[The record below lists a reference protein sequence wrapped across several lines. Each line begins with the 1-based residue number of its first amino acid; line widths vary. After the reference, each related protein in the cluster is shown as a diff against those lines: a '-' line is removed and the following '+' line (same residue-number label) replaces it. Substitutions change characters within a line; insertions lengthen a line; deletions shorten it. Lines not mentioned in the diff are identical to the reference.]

1 MRLSYRK
8 SINHIRLL
16 KIGIVIMIFS
26 RPLLASVA
34 VLALTLS
41 SGVVR
46 AETIETALAR
56 AYATNADLN
65 AQRASVRASDEQVP
79 RAKSGYLPRLSASAQ
94 GGKENSMNNSTETN
108 LTPRSLGLTITQNIY
123 NGDRTA
129 NQIGAAEAGVLAAR
143 AGLRQ
148 SEQVVL
154 LNAATQY
161 MNVVRDEAVVRL
173 RNANIGVLKEQ
184 LRQTQDRFQVGEVTR
199 TDVAQVE
206 AQLAAAEAELS
217 NAESSLAVSRAA
229 YGQVIGSDPVDL
241 ADADPVSKGLPSSLK
256 DALGA
261 GEAAHPQLQAARHA
275 VEVAESLVRSTEGEL
290 KPSVDLQGSLTRAWD
305 YKAVNDDLSDA
316 KILGVLSVPLYEAGE
331 VSARVRAAKQVLGQR
346 QLEADSARLAVRSA
360 IAGAWSQFETAN
372 ARLKSAKAQ
381 IAAAEIALNGVR
393 EEAKVGQ
400 RTTLDVL
407 ISSQNLL
414 AAQVNLVSAQH
425 DRVVASYQVLASVG
439 RLSAAGL
446 GLKVAAY
453 DPKKHYE
460 ASRGRAT
467 GTDMSSY

>member
-1 MRLSYRK
+1 MT
-8 SINHIRLL
+8 
-16 KIGIVIMIFS
+16 FS

-41 SGVVR
+41 TGVVR

-65 AQRASVRASDEQVP
+65 AQRASVRAVDEQVP

-94 GGKENSMNNSTETN
+94 GGKAQEELSSYGIQNI
-108 LTPRSLGLTITQNIY
+108 TPRSLGVTVSQNLY
-123 NGDRTA
+123 NGNRTES
-129 NQIGAAEAGVLAAR
+129 QIKGAESGVLAAR

-148 SEQVVL
+148 SEQTVL

-173 RNANIGVLKEQ
+173 RTANINVLKEQ

-206 AQLAAAEAELS
+206 AQLAAAEADFS
-217 NAESSLAVSRAA
+217 TAETSLAVSRAS
-229 YGQVIGSDPVDL
+229 YGQVVGAEPVGL
-241 ADADPVSKGLPSSLK
+241 ADAEPVSKGLPSSLK
-256 DALGA
+256 DALNA
-261 GEAAHPQLQAARHA
+261 GESAHPQLQAARFA
-275 VEVAESLVRSTEGEL
+275 VEVAEATVKSTEGEL
-290 KPSVDLQGSLTRAWD
+290 RPSVDLQGSLSRSWESRTE
-305 YKAVNDDLSDA
+305 NDWGTDA
-316 KILGVLSVPLYEAGE
+316 RLLGVVSVPIYEAGE
-331 VSARVRAAKQVLGQR
+331 VSARVRAAKEILGQR

-439 RLSAAGL
+439 RLSASGL

-460 ASRGRAT
+460 ASKGRAT
-467 GTDMSSY
+467 GTDLSAH

>member
-8 SINHIRLL
+8 SVNHIRSL
-16 KIGIVIMIFS
+16 ISGIVIMTFS
-26 RPLLASVA
+26 RPFLASVA

-41 SGVVR
+41 SGLVR

-56 AYATNADLN
+56 AYASNADLN
-65 AQRASVRASDEQVP
+65 AQRASVRATDEQVP
-79 RAKSGYLPRLSASAQ
+79 RAKSGYLPTLSASAQ
-94 GGKENSMNNSTETN
+94 GGKESQTYNGADTN
-108 LTPRSLGLTITQNIY
+108 LTPRGFGLTLKQNLF
-123 NGDRTA
+123 NSDRTA

-148 SEQVVL
+148 SEQTVL

-173 RNANIGVLKEQ
+173 RTANIGVLKEQ

-229 YGQVIGSDPVDL
+229 YGQVIGNEPVDF

-261 GEAAHPQLQAARHA
+261 GESSHPQLQAARHA
-275 VEVAESLVRSTEGEL
+275 VEVAEATVKYTEAEL
-290 KPSVDLQGSLTRAWD
+290 KPSVDLQGSVSRNWD
-305 YKAVNDDLSDA
+305 YKSVNDEITDTKL
-316 KILGVLSVPLYEAGE
+316 LGVLSVPLYEAGE
-331 VSARVRAAKQVLGQR
+331 VSARVRAAKEVLGQR

-425 DRVVASYQVLASVG
+425 DRVVSSYQVLASVG
-439 RLSAAGL
+439 RLSASGL
-446 GLKVAAY
+446 GLKVASY

-460 ASRGRAT
+460 ASKGRAT
-467 GTDMSSY
+467 GTDLSAH

>member
-1 MRLSYRK
+1 MRLSYR
-8 SINHIRLL
+8 IRVSHLRTHTF
-16 KIGIVIMIFS
+16 GTMIMTFS

-41 SGVVR
+41 SGVAR

-65 AQRASVRASDEQVP
+65 AQRASVRATDEQVP

-94 GGKENSMNNSTETN
+94 GGKENSTYNSSETN
-108 LTPRSLGLTITQNIY
+108 LTPRSFGLTVTQNLY

-173 RNANIGVLKEQ
+173 RSANIGVLKEQ

-229 YGQVIGSDPVDL
+229 YGQVIGAEPVDL
-241 ADADPVSKGLPSSLK
+241 ADASPVSKGLPSSLK
-256 DALGA
+256 DAFAA
-261 GEAAHPQLQAARHA
+261 GESSHPQLQAARHA
-275 VEVAESLVRSTEGEL
+275 VDVAEAIVKSTEGEL

-305 YKAVNDDLSDA
+305 YKAVNDELSDA
-316 KILGVLSVPLYEAGE
+316 KLLGVLSVPLYEAGE

-460 ASRGRAT
+460 ATKGRAT
-467 GTDMSSY
+467 GTDLSAH